1 MKTYPHAKW
10 FSSRAAGWKSGPFF
24 LAILVQGLLVAG
36 AGLVVVMTPSAES
49 EPEFEA
55 AAAVHLPQRERQHRV
70 AVSEFQRAA
79 GAPRMM
85 ERLTTAALAPDG
97 LPEMPS
103 AFAEL
108 DTAADAGLEAMD
120 SQSLLGDSGIAGIL
134 GGLGGAGET
143 ASFFGIEAAGNRIV
157 IVVNTSA
164 SVINRARNRGVTVE
178 RIQQEIISMVEGLSP
193 GARFGIVQFSQG
205 ARTFADH
212 LAPATVAN
220 VDRLRQWV
228 PENLRGNPRAATG
241 QERLGHEAGLAE
253 AFAFDPDVIFLVTD
267 GQLNRREGSPGD
279 YTYPEIP
286 YSRLR
291 ATLDE
296 LRRETSSDVRL
307 HVIGFEMRAADAGN
321 MRRLASDFG
330 GSLREF

>member
-1 MKTYPHAKW
+1 MNAYPHEKS
-10 FSSRAAGWKSGPFF
+10 FPTRAAGWKSAPLLF
-24 LAILVQGLLVAG
+24 AVLVQGLLVAG

-97 LPEMPS
+97 LPEMPE
-103 AFAEL
+103 AFSEL
-108 DTAADAGLEAMD
+108 DTAAADLEAMD
-120 SQSLLGDSGIAGIL
+120 SQSLLGDSGIGGIL
-134 GGLGGAGET
+134 GGLEGAGET
-143 ASFFGIEAAGNRIV
+143 ASFFGIEAVGNRIV

-178 RIQQEIISMVEGLSP
+178 RIQREMISLVEGLSS

-205 ARTFADH
+205 ARAFADH
-212 LAPATVAN
+212 LVPATAAN
-220 VDRLRQWV
+220 MDQLRAWV
-228 PENLRGNPRAATG
+228 PDNLRGNPRAAAG

-267 GQLNRREGSPGD
+267 GQLNRREGAPGN

-307 HVIGFEMRAADAGN
+307 HVVGFEMRAADAEN
-321 MRRLASDFG
+321 MRRLVREFG